1 MMTQFQR
8 IFAIPLIVGILLI
21 PLHGCGGGTELTES
35 ERSPTPGSSPSP
47 TTTSDSSD
55 TSDTPLSQPHASSST
70 STTPGETTETV
81 TVTIY
86 KADSQCV
93 NFLPEDVEVAANRP
107 MEDAVGKVLAVYST
121 SDFDLSGYRLS
132 VEDGTATVDFRL
144 SPDSPRQLTSLS
156 ACEQYAL
163 FGSLRETLTQNSDWQ
178 IDTVRFTERGEEI
191 VL

>member
-1 MMTQFQR
+1 
-8 IFAIPLIVGILLI
+8 
-21 PLHGCGGGTELTES
+21 
-35 ERSPTPGSSPSP
+35 
-47 TTTSDSSD
+47 
-55 TSDTPLSQPHASSST
+55 LSQPHASSST